1 MKRLGTVK
9 RALWIGIC
17 LVLVLSLAAGCSK
30 SGSKEEAGGNQQTS
44 QGATEISFVAYSNY
58 EAPLNKV
65 IEEFEKQNENIKVK
79 LQLSPFNQLM
89 ETIEIK
95 LGSKSEDVDLLFV
108 DSPLTTNYTLKGY
121 LEPLDALLGN
131 EAKDKWVPSAV
142 ESASYKD
149 QLMSAPMN
157 SSSIVL
163 YYNNEIFKERGVTPP
178 AADQRL
184 TWEEIVE
191 LAQQLTYDTNGDGQS
206 DVFGF
211 SFDQIGRAFQLLALS
226 DSAGVSLISED
237 GLSTSGFA
245 NSDEAVQAFQLYS
258 DLFNKYK
265 VSPKIKREEA
275 IDYFVSGKIAMFL
288 APNHNLPKLKES
300 GLDFGVSKHP
310 YFADKKVATPT
321 GAWNVGISK
330 FSKKKEAAAEF
341 LKYLTVGDGA
351 KIMFEVGGTLP
362 VHNDLLS
369 EIESDSKYDQLPD
382 LVTRIAAIESKETA
396 VPRPKTPGYLEWEKN
411 MNDAFEDIKNG
422 TDVKKALDS
431 SVDVIDNLLKK
442 YAEALK

>member
-1 MKRLGTVK
+1 MKRIGTVK

-17 LVLVLSLAAGCSK
+17 LVIVLSLVAGCSK
-30 SGSKEEAGGNQQTS
+30 SGSKEEAGGNKQTS
-44 QGATEISFVAYSNY
+44 QGVTEISFVAYSNY
-58 EAPLNKV
+58 EEPLKEV
-65 IEEFEKQNENIKVK
+65 IEEFQKQNENIRVK

-95 LGSKSEDVDLLFV
+95 LGSKSEDIDLLFV

-121 LEPLDALLGN
+121 LEPLDSLIGN
-131 EAKDKWVPSAV
+131 EVKDKWVESAV
-142 ESASYKD
+142 ESASYQG

-163 YYNNEIFKERGVTPP
+163 YYNNEIFRERGITPP
-178 AADQRL
+178 DADQRL

-191 LAQQLTYDTNGDGQS
+191 LAQQLTYDTNGDGQN

-226 DSAGVSLISED
+226 DSAEVSLISED
-237 GLSTSGFA
+237 GLSTNGLA
-245 NSDEAVQAFQLYS
+245 NSDEAVQVFQLYA

-288 APNHNLPKLKES
+288 GPNHNLPKLKES
-300 GLDFGVSKHP
+300 KMDFGVSKHP
-310 YFADKKVATPT
+310 YFAGKKVATPT

-330 FSKKKEAAAEF
+330 FSKNKEAAAEF
-341 LKYLTVGDGA
+341 LKFLTYGDGA

-362 VHNDLLS
+362 VHKDLLS
-369 EIESDSKYDQLPD
+369 EIESDPKYSELPD
-382 LVTRIAAIESKETA
+382 LVTRIAAIESRETA

-411 MNDAFEDIKNG
+411 MNDVFEDIKNG

-431 SVDVIDNLLKK
+431 AADVIDNLLKK